1 MGETTAEKIARYI
14 GEKNYLAAYMTVKNG
29 GLTEDEKIET
39 TGRLVTKI
47 LDDLSLDS
55 IKKNP
60 ERAVYLRSLLAW
72 IFRDVPGL
80 SSLYRE
86 QLRGV
91 QDGGDPM
98 MTLYKNLR
106 VLNDVATG
114 KKSFA
119 EGVEESVDAVR
130 RGFEDAPHGDVSD
143 SMKGFAEKAEDGVR
157 RGFQQFTEFFDT
169 ITESARRQNAARDN
183 AERDADTTDAPHESS
198 ADDDGIRVDI
208 VDEDGE
214 TR

>member
-1 MGETTAEKIARYI
+1 MGETTVEKIARYM
-14 GEKNYLAAYMTVKNG
+14 GERNYLAAYMTVKNG

-39 TGRLVTKI
+39 TGRLVTEI

-60 ERAVYLRSLLAW
+60 ERVVYLRSLLAW

-106 VLNDVATG
+106 ILNDVATG

-119 EGVEESVDAVR
+119 EGVEESIDAVR
-130 RGFEDAPHGDVSD
+130 RGVEDAQSAGVSD
-143 SMKGFAEKAEDGVR
+143 SMKEFAEKAESGMR
-157 RGFQQFTEFFDT
+157 RGFQQFNEFFDS
-169 ITESARRQNAARDN
+169 ITEAARKQNAARDN
-183 AERDADTTDAPHESS
+183 AERSGGTAASDESS
-198 ADDDGIRVDI
+198 ADDGIRVDI
-208 VDEDGE
+208 VDEDDDA
-214 TR
+214 R